1 MSLAF
6 TLGRQAIMSYK
17 SEDLLRAANEELAKL
32 NALGESSQRHDA
44 MVFNSIYGTHV
55 RV

>member
-1 MSLAF
+1 MSD
-6 TLGRQAIMSYK
+6 K